1 MSAGREEF
9 YVGWAA
15 RAGAATGRRLRA
27 IALGIAIVA
36 IGFGAL
42 SGAGIDD
49 PTERLL
55 GASRAVRAPA
65 HAVADAPALGLA
77 LDGPAAMLFVPEA
90 PGRPAHTLMVAGDGK
105 SGPGPEWAALRGQW
119 VAPRGV
125 VVRRGSIDML
135 ILSEPI
141 RRADTP
147 AGVAAAPPRAVDIGV
162 WRIVG
167 EICDGKCVAGAMRP
181 GSGIAH
187 RACAILCLDGDIPAV
202 FVPTGTVAGH
212 AHLVLADE
220 TGGPP
225 LPAFRPWVGRRVEL
239 EGRVERVGDIA
250 IFRAALPHP

>member
-1 MSAGREEF
+1 MSQDHEEF
-9 YVGWAA
+9 FVGWAA
-15 RAGAATGRRLRA
+15 RAGTATGRRLR
-27 IALGIAIVA
+27 IMALGIALGAV
-36 IGFGAL
+36 GVGAL

-55 GASRAVRAPA
+55 AASRAVP
-65 HAVADAPALGLA
+65 APALAVSDAPEFGLA
-77 LDGPAAMLFVPEA
+77 LDGPAAMLFVPET
-90 PGRPAHTLMVAGDGK
+90 PGRPAHTLLVAGEGK
-105 SGPGPEWAALRGQW
+105 SGPGLEWAALRGQW

-135 ILSEPI
+135 ILSEPM
-141 RRADTP
+141 RR
-147 AGVAAAPPRAVDIGV
+147 AAPPPGITPGPPGAVDLGV

-220 TGGPP
+220 RGGSPM
-225 LPAFRPWVGRRVEL
+225 PAFRPWVGQRVEL
-239 EGRVERVGDIA
+239 EGRVERVGDVA
-250 IFRAALPHP
+250 IFRASPPRL